1 MAVALVEGN
10 LDQWHLSMYVMGAM
24 ASGGPKLNKE
34 HHSTVTTLPIIL
46 WNAVTQW
53 SIPNPAGCW
62 DRESSPGARHNFMVL
77 ELGVGPRE
85 AIRLVSTLALSLV
98 DWRAPNKPALAVC
111 DKGHHGWAA
120 WGQDLSS

>member
-24 ASGGPKLNKE
+24 ALGSPILNKE

-46 WNAVTQW
+46 WNGGTHW
-53 SIPNPAGCW
+53 SIPNPACCW

-85 AIRLVSTLALSLV
+85 AISLVSTLALSLV
-98 DWRAPNKPALAVC
+98 DWRAPNKPALALC
-111 DKGHHGWAA
+111 DKGHRGWAA